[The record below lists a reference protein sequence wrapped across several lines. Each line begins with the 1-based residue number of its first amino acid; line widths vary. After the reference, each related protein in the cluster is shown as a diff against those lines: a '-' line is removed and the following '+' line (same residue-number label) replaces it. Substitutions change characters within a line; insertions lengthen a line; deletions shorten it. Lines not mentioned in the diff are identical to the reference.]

1 LTRGLSARKLNDMPG
16 LLLAL
21 WLALQLTAAA
31 CAQPAPDAPAAS
43 KDVPVPAPTARNDDR
58 DQDGL
63 CDSTEERTRTNPDLL
78 DTDADGFPDAVEVL
92 ANYNPTDPSTPG
104 PDQLGYLLGQPG
116 RMLDLELRSTIEG
129 NGQGATGQF
138 MARNAFDAYGLR
150 ASDFFVS
157 ALAVGAV
164 PPDNVRGMSAGEER
178 FASVLGK
185 TRLTFRLHFEFAG
198 DVMLKCVAALPFVYS
213 IKSDTGG
220 YMGSRDYLLVVLPND
235 SAVKPEDFCRPVAC
249 F

>member
-1 LTRGLSARKLNDMPG
+1 MPG

-31 CAQPAPDAPAAS
+31 CTLAVVDAPIPS
-43 KDVPVPAPTARNDDR
+43 KDVPVPAPAKSDDR

-63 CDSTEERTRTNPDLL
+63 CDSTEERIRTNPDVL
-78 DTDADGFPDAVEVL
+78 DTDADGFPDMVEVV
-92 ANYNPTDPSTPG
+92 AGYNPSDPSTPG
-104 PDQLGYLLGQPG
+104 LDQLGYLVAQPG
-116 RMLDLELRSTIEG
+116 RTLDLELRSTIDG

-138 MARNAFDAYGLR
+138 MARNAFDAHAFR

-157 ALAVGAV
+157 ALAIGAE
-164 PPDNVRGMSAGEER
+164 PPDNVRGISAGEER

-185 TRLTFRLHFEFAG
+185 TRLSFRLHFEFTS
-198 DVMLKCVAALPFVYS
+198 DLTLHCVAALPFVYS

-220 YMGSRDYLLVVLPND
+220 YMGSRDYLLIVPPND
-235 SAVKPEDFCRPVAC
+235 SAFEPEDFCRPVAC